1 MEVIGIYGILF
12 GIVGIFFLI
21 YTYFLYRKNQKIKAR
36 IKAEYGKKPEW
47 KLDEWD
53 YASMKKYYQQKKTD
67 EPTIDD
73 ITFNDLNMDE
83 IFKQVK
89 NTQSSIGDEYSY
101 DFFRRQKNPDLTHFE
116 AAVQCMSEQAEAREK
131 LQFAFYRIGRKTN
144 NQLVELLL
152 DPSKFPKIAMLP
164 IVLVTVVG
172 IGSLIWLAVDIDYG
186 ILAVCMSFCV
196 GLILFSIVLRKIYQA
211 FEALGMF
218 TRMVRA
224 AKVMVKLELPAF
236 KEETDQLRKNLN
248 VFKNITGLADY
259 IVQISGSSNSLMMII
274 TSYFSLYGYAY
285 FIMVKLFQKYR
296 SEALE
301 LYETIGYIELCIS
314 IASYRES
321 LPYYC
326 LPNFNDSDQVTFE
339 EIVHP
344 LLKEPVPNTCRMGN
358 KVLITGSNASGKSTF
373 ARTLAINAIF
383 GQLFNTCL
391 AKSFSFKPC
400 VVYSSMNLKDDIV
413 TGDSFYM
420 AEIKSLKRLLKIAE
434 SKEYAMIFMD
444 EMFKGTNMVERIAA
458 ASIILKKFAD
468 LDCFICLAT
477 HDVELSRILGE
488 RYENY
493 HFREVVTADDI
504 LFDYTLQEGV
514 TTGSNAI
521 KLLAYCHYDQE
532 IVDHAEK
539 YAENYRLSGEWEK
552 L

>member
-1 MEVIGIYGILF
+1 
-12 GIVGIFFLI
+12 
-21 YTYFLYRKNQKIKAR
+21 
-36 IKAEYGKKPEW
+36 
-47 KLDEWD
+47 
-53 YASMKKYYQQKKTD
+53 
-67 EPTIDD
+67 
-73 ITFNDLNMDE
+73 
-83 IFKQVK
+83 
-89 NTQSSIGDEYSY
+89 
-101 DFFRRQKNPDLTHFE
+101 
-116 AAVQCMSEQAEAREK
+116 
-131 LQFAFYRIGRKTN
+131 
-144 NQLVELLL
+144 
-152 DPSKFPKIAMLP
+152 
-164 IVLVTVVG
+164 
-172 IGSLIWLAVDIDYG
+172 
-186 ILAVCMSFCV
+186 
-196 GLILFSIVLRKIYQA
+196 
-211 FEALGMF
+211 
-218 TRMVRA
+218 
-224 AKVMVKLELPAF
+224 
-236 KEETDQLRKNLN
+236 
-248 VFKNITGLADY
+248 
-259 IVQISGSSNSLMMII
+259 
-274 TSYFSLYGYAY
+274 
-285 FIMVKLFQKYR
+285 
-296 SEALE
+296 
-301 LYETIGYIELCIS
+301 
-314 IASYRES
+314 
-321 LPYYC
+321 
-326 LPNFNDSDQVTFE
+326 
-339 EIVHP
+339 
-344 LLKEPVPNTCRMGN
+344 MGN

-400 VVYSSMNLKDDIV
+400 AVYSSMNLKDDIV

-444 EMFKGTNMVERIAA
+444 EMFKGTNMIERISA

-532 IVDHAEK
+532 IVDQAEK

>member
-21 YTYFLYRKNQKIKAR
+21 YTYFLYRKNLKIKAR

-47 KLDEWD
+47 KLDERD

-116 AAVQCMSEQAEAREK
+116 AAVQCMS
-131 LQFAFYRIGRKTN
+131 
-144 NQLVELLL
+144 
-152 DPSKFPKIAMLP
+152 
-164 IVLVTVVG
+164 
-172 IGSLIWLAVDIDYG
+172 
-186 ILAVCMSFCV
+186 FCV

-236 KEETDQLRKNLN
+236 KEETDQLRKNLK

-296 SEALE
+296 SEALK

-326 LPNFNDSDQVTFE
+326 LPNFNDNDKVTFE

-344 LLKEPVPNTCRMGN
+344 LLKEPIPNTRSMGN

-400 VVYSSMNLKDDIV
+400 AVYSSMNLKDDIV

-444 EMFKGTNMVERIAA
+444 EMFKGTNMIERISA

-493 HFREVVTADDI
+493 HFREVVTEDDI

-532 IVDHAEK
+532 IVDQAEK

-552 L
+552 LWL